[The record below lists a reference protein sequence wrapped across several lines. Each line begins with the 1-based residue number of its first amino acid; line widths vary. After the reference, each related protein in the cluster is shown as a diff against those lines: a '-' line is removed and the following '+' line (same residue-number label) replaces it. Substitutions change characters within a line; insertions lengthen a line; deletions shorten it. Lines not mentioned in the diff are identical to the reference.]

1 MRKNIWLEMMLGHL
15 VSMDRDYKFEKKCSL
30 VGQGS
35 YDASEHEE
43 IKKMIKLV
51 KDTLKSEDDTKD
63 KHIYFKVKNH
73 PLISFLK

>member
-1 MRKNIWLEMMLGHL
+1 MRKNIFLEKMLGHL
-15 VSMDRDYKFEKKCSL
+15 VFMDRDYKFEKKCSL

-51 KDTLKSEDDTKD
+51 KDTLKSEDDSKD
-63 KHIYFKVKNH
+63 KDIYFKVKKH
-73 PLISFLK
+73 RLMSWL